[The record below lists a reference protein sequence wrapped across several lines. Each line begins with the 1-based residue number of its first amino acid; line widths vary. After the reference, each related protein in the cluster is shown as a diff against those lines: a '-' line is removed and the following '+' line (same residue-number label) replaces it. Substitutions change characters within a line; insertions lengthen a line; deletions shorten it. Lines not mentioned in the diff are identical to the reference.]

1 MGRLEITA
9 QRLGSVPSAILA
21 NGLNADE
28 ASNRATTSARAPVN
42 VDDMSRQQ
50 TAPAV
55 NCRLN
60 EKTRPK
66 YIEQW

>member
-1 MGRLEITA
+1 MALIVREGLEVSKRRPIGNH
-9 QRLGSVPSAILA
+9 L
-21 NGLNADE
+21 D
-28 ASNRATTSARAPVN
+28 RAPVN